1 MALPTRDIPWPPAEV
16 GREITRVRELA
27 AWYAGDLDVIG
38 PANGGVPANSPQG
51 RWSWR
56 SMLGSGTSTTTPGSV
71 RLGWAEANPL
81 HVPVAA
87 DIARTSADLLFGE
100 CPDFTVGEESAPN
113 PGAQDWLE
121 GMVDDLGI
129 ESALLEAG
137 EFCAALSGMYWRV
150 TWDPDYSPDRPIVSW
165 IQPDN
170 AWPEWSW
177 GQLRAV
183 TFWRVLPTP
192 AGGREVDVWRH
203 LERHS
208 MVGGAA
214 LVEHGLYRGESDKL
228 GVRLPL
234 VDHSETA
241 RLAASLTGPDGD
253 QIVMSGVSMTAGY
266 VPNMRPNRVDRGS
279 PLGRP
284 DIEQLGGL
292 LRAVD
297 DTWTSWLR
305 DLRLGKGRI
314 IVPAEYLRPGD
325 PGQGAYFDVDRE
337 VYAPLQMPLPAGGSV
352 GLTVQQFAIRHAEH
366 AATLRALLQQ
376 VVTSAGYDLRAF
388 GMGQTDMSPA
398 VTATQVRS
406 EDDLT
411 AQTREKKTRYWEPE
425 LRKMAQAML
434 SLATFMRMRGA
445 VAYDPSTVDVEFAE
459 EAKAD
464 PNQTAQTVNLWSQA
478 QAASRATLVRA
489 IHPDWSEAE
498 VLAEVAAIS
507 AQLGQP
513 APDPTMIG
521 ALTNGEVPPA
531 PQQNGQASMPTGG
544 TVADM
549 LAMMNG
555 ASGGD

>member
-1 MALPTRDIPWPPAEV
+1 MALPTRGIPWPPPGV
-16 GREITRVRELA
+16 GREIARVAELA

-38 PANGGVPANSPQG
+38 PAAGAPASKPPAQPG
-51 RWSWR
+51 WR
-56 SMLGSGTSTTTPGSV
+56 DRLKSAYTAAAGNVRPG
-71 RLGWAEANPL
+71 WTETNPIV
-81 HVPVAA
+81 VPVAA

-113 PGAQDWLE
+113 PQAQSWLE
-121 GMVDDLGI
+121 GMVDDLGM

-177 GQLRAV
+177 GSLRAV
-183 TFWRVLPTP
+183 TFWRVLPAP
-192 AGGREVDVWRH
+192 SGRRDGNSEDVWRH

-214 LVEHGLYRGESDKL
+214 LVEHGLYVGKRDQL
-228 GVRLPL
+228 GRRLPL
-234 VDHSETA
+234 TDHPETE

-253 QIVMSGVSMTAGY
+253 QIVMPSVSMTAGY
-266 VPNMRPNRVDRGS
+266 VPNMRPNRIDRGS

-292 LRAVD
+292 LRAVND
-297 DTWTSWLR
+297 AWTSWLR

-314 IVPAEYLRPGD
+314 IVPDEYLRVGD

-337 VYAPLQMPLPAGGSV
+337 AYSALRVPPGEGV
-352 GLTVQQFAIRHAEH
+352 GLTVLQFAIRHAEH
-366 AATLRALLQQ
+366 AATIRALLQQ
-376 VVTSAGYDLRAF
+376 IVTSAGYDLRAF
-388 GMGQTDMSPA
+388 GMGQTDMSPTI
-398 VTATQVRS
+398 TATQVRS
-406 EDDLT
+406 EDELT
-411 AQTREKKTRYWEPE
+411 SQTREKKTRYWEPE

-434 SLATFMRMRGA
+434 SLAAAMKMRGA
-445 VAYDPSTVDVEFAE
+445 VPFDPSTVDVEFAE
-459 EAKAD
+459 EAKVD
-464 PNQTAQTVNLWSQA
+464 PATTAQTVNLWAQA
-478 QAASRATLVRA
+478 QAASTMTMVRE
-489 IHPDWSEAE
+489 IHPDWSEDD
-498 VLAEVAAIS
+498 VIAEVARI
-507 AQLGQP
+507 QGERGQP

-521 ALTNGEVPPA
+521 ALNNGEIPA
-531 PQQNGQASMPTGG
+531 VPQQNGQASMPTG

-549 LAMMNG
+549 LALMNG
-555 ASGGD
+555 GSGGD